1 VRVLDGLIGATLGAL
16 TAPVISD
23 LRKGTGRFNL
33 VQGFVGA
40 LFGIGPRSARLYS
53 GFVVASYGQVAG
65 FWSITAVGLLA
76 VAILWLF
83 FPETKGW
90 VPPHAVDDSNF
101 RSRQVSP

>member
-1 VRVLDGLIGATLGAL
+1 MV
-16 TAPVISD
+16 TAPVIAD

-33 VQGFVGA
+33 VQGFVGLA
-40 LFGIGPRSARLYS
+40 LRDRAALSTSLS
-53 GFVVASYGQVAG
+53 GFVVSSYGQVAG